1 MTRPAKRN
9 SQADI
14 YRNQKRQSIVLLGII
29 IVAAAY
35 SMLIGD
41 VSLAIAKSVAAGG
54 VLAYLAQCVFTFIAY
69 RETGARQSRQIM
81 LNMYLGQMLKWAVT
95 LIGFALIFTKAID
108 VNVLMVILGYLL
120 MQLVHTLS
128 LMRLK

>member
-29 IVAAAY
+29 IVAAVY
-35 SMLIGD
+35 SMMKGD